1 MGTHLITLKTSW
13 WAQFWEAFV
22 EKLKGSF
29 GNGNIGEEI
38 RHGILQWKTE
48 FTIGGKDFLLT
59 DAVIVTWIAVFLFIL
74 LLIWL
79 SAPKKSVPKGRQFFM
94 ESVVSLILS
103 VCKSSGM
110 NEKQAET
117 VAPMVGTIGCFLI
130 ACNVSS
136 LFKITPPAKNIAF
149 PFALA
154 FFTIFYVI
162 GISIRFVG
170 VKGFI
175 GSLLDPTPV
184 MFPFKIID
192 YIIKPMSLALRL
204 FGNIFGSF
212 ILMEFLYLV
221 IPLIVPGIF
230 GLWFDLADG
239 ILQAVV
245 FSYLT
250 MSYIGEIVEG
260 AEAHKE
266 HAAEKAKAKA
276 EMKAQKAL
284 EEKTIQETEAVAAK

>member
-1 MGTHLITLKTSW
+1 MI
-13 WAQFWEAFV
+13 
-22 EKLKGSF
+22 
-29 GNGNIGEEI
+29 
-38 RHGILQWKTE
+38 
-48 FTIGGKDFLLT
+48 
-59 DAVIVTWIAVFLFIL
+59 
-74 LLIWL
+74 
-79 SAPKKSVPKGRQFFM
+79 
-94 ESVVSLILS
+94 
-103 VCKSSGM
+103 
-110 NEKQAET
+110 
-117 VAPMVGTIGCFLI
+117 
-130 ACNVSS
+130 
-136 LFKITPPAKNIAF
+136 
-149 PFALA
+149 A